1 MFLTERL
8 AGKGLHRIG
17 SKQSRNFVQILGL
30 TRCGIP
36 RDSRITRCLN
46 ANLDP
51 PNVVSSE
58 VSATRSLRIP
68 Y

>member
-30 TRCGIP
+30 TRYGIP
-36 RDSRITRCLN
+36 LDSRITRFLN

-51 PNVVSSE
+51 PNNVSSQ
-58 VSATRSLRIP
+58 VSATRSLRIT